1 MFAECCERATI
12 VARRQPFANLAL
24 SHRSK
29 DCSRPEDEVRP
40 VIARSTCD
48 EAIDLSRS
56 HHGLLRFARN
66 DGGKASDTRLNPAA
80 HRARVVQEIPALFE
94 QRAQGMPGARCAR

>member
-1 MFAECCERATI
+1 MDCFASLAMTI
-12 VARRQPFANLAL
+12 PKQPA
-24 SHRSK
+24 
-29 DCSRPEDEVRP
+29 V
-40 VIARSTCD
+40 VIARSACD
-48 EAIDLSRS
+48 EAIHLSRS

>member
-1 MFAECCERATI
+1 MFAECYERATI
-12 VARRQPFANLAL
+12 VARRQPFANLGL

-48 EAIDLSRS
+48 EAIHLSRS

-66 DGGKASDTRLNPAA
+66 DDPKTARGRHCEERLRRSNPSFPEPPWIASLRS
-80 HRARVVQEIPALFE
+80 Q
-94 QRAQGMPGARCAR
+94 